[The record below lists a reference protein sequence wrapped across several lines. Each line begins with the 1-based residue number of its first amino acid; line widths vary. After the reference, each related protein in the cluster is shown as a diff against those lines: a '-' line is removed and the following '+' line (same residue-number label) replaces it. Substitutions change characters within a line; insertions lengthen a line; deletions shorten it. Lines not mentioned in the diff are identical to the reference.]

1 MFKRLLS
8 ISPMKNRVGRLGNK
22 ASPLSESLKDSS
34 SSNDLKSDESVIVLD
49 RLLPGIELLIYGPF
63 INI

>member
-1 MFKRLLS
+1 
-8 ISPMKNRVGRLGNK
+8 MKNRVGRLGNK
-22 ASPLSESLKDSS
+22 ASPLSEGLKDSS